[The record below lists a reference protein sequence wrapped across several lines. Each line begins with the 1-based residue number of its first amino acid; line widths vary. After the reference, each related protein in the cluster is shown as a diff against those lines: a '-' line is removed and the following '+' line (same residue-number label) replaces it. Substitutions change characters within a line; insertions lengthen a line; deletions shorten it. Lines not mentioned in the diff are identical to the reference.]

1 MYDYICVRA
10 REVYFSRVG
19 HRYNQTPE
27 RISDHS
33 PHVALLLRRA
43 RNIWTRFVDIFL
55 VRPTPHRIFK
65 YPHFSNAR
73 DETLSKEAFVIQC
86 GKRGHE
92 HFLSFV
98 IRRNQRKS
106 PPSATLVSKE
116 ERNSRSFL
124 TFVKLF
130 PLGVSKRVRRGSL
143 TTGQVTLE
151 TKLRF

>member
-10 REVYFSRVG
+10 CEVYFSRVG

-86 GKRGHE
+86 GKREHE
-92 HFLSFV
+92 HFLSFL
-98 IRRNQRKS
+98 IPLNQRKS

-116 ERNSRSFL
+116 GRTNRFFPITNVRCFSTEFL
-124 TFVKLF
+124 
-130 PLGVSKRVRRGSL
+130 RVAGSGL
-143 TTGQVTLE
+143 VGCGE
-151 TKLRF
+151 SIIKDG